1 MNQICPDISHE
12 GYMHQFQHK
21 TNYQKKQKKS
31 KKNKKQNSE
40 AAVKE

>member
-1 MNQICPDISHE
+1 
-12 GYMHQFQHK
+12 MHQFQHK

>member
-1 MNQICPDISHE
+1 MHE
-12 GYMHQFQHK
+12 FQHK